1 MSRRLSP
8 LVFLLAS
15 LVMMGAEGRA
25 LENKRLY
32 GKHTLDA
39 AADSQADAQAD
50 TKAGLGASKTAG
62 DMEGVPPT
70 PTVFPLLTPARPGW
84 SGASKRGRGFVV
96 WWWCF
101 VVQLR
106 VCTLLRSTV
115 SEFPR
120 TARRTQLSVRVLA
133 ARPDAFV
140 AKPCGHRPVST
151 CCLHLLVVQPQ

>member
-70 PTVFPLLTPARPGW
+70 PTVFPPSYPGEARLVWRIKTRAGCRRVVVVFRRPASSMHPSSFHCFRVSADRAAHTTQCARSCRTPGC
-84 SGASKRGRGFVV
+84 V
-96 WWWCF
+96 
-101 VVQLR
+101 
-106 VCTLLRSTV
+106 
-115 SEFPR
+115 
-120 TARRTQLSVRVLA
+120 RR
-133 ARPDAFV
+133 
-140 AKPCGHRPVST
+140 
-151 CCLHLLVVQPQ
+151 